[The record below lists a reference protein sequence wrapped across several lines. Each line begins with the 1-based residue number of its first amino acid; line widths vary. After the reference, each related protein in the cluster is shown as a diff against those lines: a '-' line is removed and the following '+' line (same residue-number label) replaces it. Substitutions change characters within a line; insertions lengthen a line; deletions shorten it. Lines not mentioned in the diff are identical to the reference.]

1 MAIRLTKTQGGN
13 SMSVEQDVLSL
24 MVQTL
29 SVQPEEIEIDE
40 RLCDSLGVD
49 STEMVELVIVLEKKF
64 GITIEDEQITKF
76 SSPRE
81 IIALMT
87 QKTGTV

>member
-1 MAIRLTKTQGGN
+1 
-13 SMSVEQDVLSL
+13 MSVEQDVLSL
-24 MVQTL
+24 IVQTL
-29 SVQPEEIEIDE
+29 GVQPEEIEIDE

-87 QKTGTV
+87 QKTGIV

>member
-1 MAIRLTKTQGGN
+1 
-13 SMSVEQDVLSL
+13 MSVEQDVLSL

-87 QKTGTV
+87 QKTETV

>member
-87 QKTGTV
+87 QKTETV

>member
-24 MVQTL
+24 IVQTL
-29 SVQPEEIEIDE
+29 GVQPEEIEIDE

>member
-1 MAIRLTKTQGGN
+1 
-13 SMSVEQDVLSL
+13 MSVEQDVLSL
-24 MVQTL
+24 IVQTL
-29 SVQPEEIEIDE
+29 GVQPEEIEIDE

-64 GITIEDEQITKF
+64 GITIEYEQITKF